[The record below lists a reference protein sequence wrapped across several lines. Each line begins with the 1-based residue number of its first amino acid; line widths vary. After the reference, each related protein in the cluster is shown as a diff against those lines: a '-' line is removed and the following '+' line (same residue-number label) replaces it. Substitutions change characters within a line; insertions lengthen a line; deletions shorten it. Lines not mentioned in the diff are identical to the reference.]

1 MSCAVECRHNPK
13 AGEMAPIVLD
23 GGPPSDMKL
32 LSVTLD
38 RVPLQAGSDYK
49 VPPGSTKRTEWHSAL
64 SGVF

>member
-1 MSCAVECRHNPK
+1 LVFYFYLFIYFLVGCRHNPK

-49 VPPGSTKRTEWHSAL
+49 VLTS
-64 SGVF
+64 

>member
-1 MSCAVECRHNPK
+1 
-13 AGEMAPIVLD
+13 MAPIVLD

-49 VPPGSTKRTEWHSAL
+49 VLLPIATVPLSA
-64 SGVF
+64 VF